1 MNNSLEFH
9 FIPLDETCCGR
20 RCAMG
25 GAACDAR
32 RFSETL
38 TERGL
43 CHRLNAS
50 APDVSLTLLAPAA
63 DVPDVLPLGSASD
76 AGDERLLA
84 TSPAATLVVRLATEY
99 SEQHELL
106 LVPGTHNELQL
117 MPRLVLICLLDFL

>member
-1 MNNSLEFH
+1 
-9 FIPLDETCCGR
+9 
-20 RCAMG
+20 MG